1 MDNAGTSELLR
12 LLEGALDATAAA
24 FAAADSDKAA
34 EGALRAHLAIA
45 RCQAQAYK
53 LILEG
58 QTTGHC

>member
-1 MDNAGTSELLR
+1 MPELLS
-12 LLEGALDATAAA
+12 LLQQALDHTTAA
-24 FAAADSDKAA
+24 FAAAESQDAA
-34 EGALRAHLAIA
+34 ESALRAHLAIA